1 MHTIP
6 FYLLAL
12 LSLSICKSVYA
23 APNKDN
29 NSEIYYGKEFRSLTS
44 TDEFNSSKIPEI
56 RIISN
61 DWGEGNPED
70 ILVVLTSVAKIMFP
84 LGGKNPYNATWVSR
98 SEQGPIVLY
107 QRGKEGQY
115 IIKLNTQDRYWCQYA
130 FQFSHELGHIL
141 CDFRDGESSNLWF
154 EESIGEVASLF
165 ALLRME
171 KSWKQ
176 SPPYPHW
183 KEYAPEFTK
192 YANERIKKYENEIPK
207 NLKTWF
213 KMERESLANEPLD
226 RPRNVCLATRLIPLF
241 NQFPEGWSAC
251 AFLNEKKS
259 NATRSF
265 KVYLNDWYESCPLPE
280 QKSFVKKI
288 GGKFGFALPL

>member
-1 MHTIP
+1 MSIAVP
-6 FYLLAL
+6 NNNENLEASDEELAETH
-12 LSLSICKSVYA
+12 IHHNV
-23 APNKDN
+23 
-29 NSEIYYGKEFRSLTS
+29 
-44 TDEFNSSKIPEI
+44 EFNKSFVPEI

-61 DWGEGNPED
+61 DWGTGHTKD
-70 ILVVLTSVAKIMFP
+70 IIKVLTSVGEILLP
-84 LGGKNPYNATWVSR
+84 LGGNKPYPPLWVGK
-98 SEQGPIVLY
+98 SEKGPIVLY
-107 QRGKEGQY
+107 QRGKKGEY
-115 IIKLNTQDRYWCQYA
+115 IINLNTQDRYWCQYA
-130 FQFSHELGHIL
+130 FQFSHEIGHIL
-141 CDFRDGESSNLWF
+141 CGYKEGNSSNLWF
-154 EESIGEVASLF
+154 EETLSEVASLYV
-165 ALLRME
+165 LLRLE
-171 KSWKQ
+171 ESWKR

-288 GGKFGFALPL
+288 GAKFGFALPL